1 MQTEMYEH
9 RQILENDVY
18 LGNARGSNDKPRIVT
33 QRRVLRLPAVELGK
47 LVERRV
53 GWVKGFGIL

>member
-1 MQTEMYEH
+1 MQTEMDEH
-9 RQILENDVY
+9 QQILENDDY
-18 LGNARGSNDKPRIVT
+18 LGNARGSNDKSRIVT